1 MAKETKDRS
10 PETRR
15 SAWRRRAATL
25 ATAAVAA
32 GAFATAVG
40 PSASASA
47 YGCTLQDGVIKM
59 EVKGPIEVGLPS
71 RWCGGPNGSG
81 LHLDNVVAGFS
92 TLTAPFYLLCDTSMK
107 VEVFDNRGRSV
118 WVGYSPISKGCFQ
131 AYNAFKVEV
140 NKTFSTEG
148 HVETSLLSYGV
159 KVAMLSHTLKG

>member
-1 MAKETKDRS
+1 MTV
-10 PETRR
+10 T
-15 SAWRRRAATL
+15 
-25 ATAAVAA
+25 
-32 GAFATAVG
+32 G

-47 YGCTLQDGVIKM
+47 YGCTLQNGVKKFQ
-59 EVKGPIEVGLPS
+59 VAGPIEIGLPS

-118 WVGYSPISKGCFQ
+118 WVGYSSIAKGCYQ
-131 AYNAFKVEV
+131 AFNTFKVEV
-140 NKTFSTEG
+140 NKTFPTEG

-159 KVAMLSHTLKG
+159 QVAMLSHTLKS